1 MLPEEKASDQ
11 SVMAGAADSWVLS
24 GSGLMR
30 GLAERNNSQ
39 KIFEKKFEIW
49 KTGCVSVCE
58 EVAA

>member
-1 MLPEEKASDQ
+1 
-11 SVMAGAADSWVLS
+11 
-24 GSGLMR
+24 MR

-49 KTGCVSVCE
+49 KIGCVSVCE